1 MSNFMSPDDCSFW
14 IHYIESIELVV
25 EAFRKDHS
33 KRMIIYILVFFMT
46 FMTFVFIDFSKI

>member
-1 MSNFMSPDDCSFW
+1 MSPDDCSFW